1 MILEF
6 LVILKFEMAKL
17 TSYFLKTEVQL
28 MYNVLVS
35 GIQQSDSVYIY
46 IYTHT
51 HIHIYIYIHTHT
63 YTYTYIYKYICMYS
77 LSDSFPLYIIKRY

>member
-1 MILEF
+1 MKLCLIKKFYMILEF

-35 GIQQSDSVYIY
+35 GIQQSDSVY
-46 IYTHT
+46 TLPETDGFLCHA
-51 HIHIYIYIHTHT
+51 
-63 YTYTYIYKYICMYS
+63 S
-77 LSDSFPLYIIKRY
+77 LLGWGSRKTEAAAGPPGL